1 MALSKLSLNQNKES
15 KKLSVSKNV
24 VATHLI
30 PVGNSTN
37 GPILWLTDDITEI
50 YLSILYNKY
59 VLAAVR
65 DLKTGKKITAQSSE
79 CLSELLSGF
88 DVPQQSMLNR
98 DLIIYSC
105 ICEACSKVEIPPE
118 VLENNMD
125 FLVDFIEKSL
135 YNFGYDT
142 WNIRFDYL
150 ALKNFLVLERAKPT
164 ELEVGLS
171 IMESPPSSKGVM
183 FAVRP
188 QHIYVQKDANNLYR
202 MQIPTTFH
210 SIRDSKQLSNCIT
223 SLFWILVF
231 TLGLYDKEDFKYAF
245 FNIRCSLSLDE
256 SSLNKLP
263 FFNN

>member
-1 MALSKLSLNQNKES
+1 MALSKLSLNQNKGS
-15 KKLSVSKNV
+15 RKLSVSKDI
-24 VATHLI
+24 VANRLI
-30 PVGNSTN
+30 PVGNSTV
-37 GPILWLTDDITEI
+37 GPILWLADDITDI
-50 YLSILYNKY
+50 SICIFYNKY
-59 VLAAVR
+59 VLVAVS
-65 DLKTGKKITAQSSE
+65 DIKTGERITAQSSE

-135 YNFGYDT
+135 HNFGYNT

-171 IMESPPSSKGVM
+171 IMESDRKSV
-183 FAVRP
+183 V
-188 QHIYVQKDANNLYR
+188 
-202 MQIPTTFH
+202 
-210 SIRDSKQLSNCIT
+210 
-223 SLFWILVF
+223 
-231 TLGLYDKEDFKYAF
+231 
-245 FNIRCSLSLDE
+245 
-256 SSLNKLP
+256 
-263 FFNN
+263 

>member
-1 MALSKLSLNQNKES
+1 MNLKPMSLNQKES

-24 VATHLI
+24 VATHLT

-65 DLKTGKKITAQSSE
+65 DLKTGERITAQSSE

-118 VLENNMD
+118 VLENNID
-125 FLVDFIEKSL
+125 FLADFIEKSL

-150 ALKNFLVLERAKPT
+150 ALKSFLVLERAKST
-164 ELEVGLS
+164 ELQVDLS
-171 IMESPPSSKGVM
+171 IMESPPSPKGVM

-188 QHIYVQKDANNLYR
+188 QYIYVQQNANNLYR
-202 MQIPTTFH
+202 IQIPTTFH
-210 SIRDSKQLSNCIT
+210 SIQDSKQLSNSIT

-231 TLGLYDKEDFKYAF
+231 TLGLYDKEDFKYTF
-245 FNIRCSLSLDE
+245 VNIRYSLSLDKN
-256 SSLNKLP
+256 SLNKLT

>member
-1 MALSKLSLNQNKES
+1 MNLKPMSLNQKES

-24 VATHLI
+24 VATHLTL
-30 PVGNSTN
+30 GNSSV
-37 GPILWLTDDITEI
+37 GPILWLEDDITEI
-50 YLSILYNKY
+50 YICILYNKY

-65 DLKTGKKITAQSSE
+65 DLKTGEKITAQSSE
-79 CLSELLSGF
+79 HFSELLSGF

-118 VLENNMD
+118 VLENNID

-150 ALKNFLVLERAKPT
+150 ALKSFLVLERAKST
-164 ELEVGLS
+164 ELQVDLS
-171 IMESPPSSKGVM
+171 IMESPPSPKGVM

-188 QHIYVQKDANNLYR
+188 QYIYVQQNANNLYR
-202 MQIPTTFH
+202 IQIPTTFH
-210 SIRDSKQLSNCIT
+210 SIQDSKQLSNSIT

-231 TLGLYDKEDFKYAF
+231 TLGLYDKEDFKYTF
-245 FNIRCSLSLDE
+245 VNIRYSLSLDKN
-256 SSLNKLP
+256 SLNKLP